1 MHAGLGER
9 LVHLVADGGGGVDL
23 LRGLLGEEI
32 LDLGLYSK
40 ACGQERGER
49 GGQPLPRTAWIDRTG
64 VRRADSGAFA
74 DLELKAHVHHRL
86 RDAVAGH
93 QRQHLLGGAT
103 ADGFPWRADA
113 AQARHHV
120 GRGGQVV
127 EAQHRNPLGNL
138 DAAAKGLE
146 QGTVGQ
152 VVVAEEDRID
162 VRVAVQQLQ
171 E

>member
-1 MHAGLGER
+1 M
-9 LVHLVADGGGGVDL
+9 
-23 LRGLLGEEI
+23 
-32 LDLGLYSK
+32 
-40 ACGQERGER
+40 
-49 GGQPLPRTAWIDRTG
+49 
-64 VRRADSGAFA
+64 
-74 DLELKAHVHHRL
+74 
-86 RDAVAGH
+86 
-93 QRQHLLGGAT
+93 
-103 ADGFPWRADA
+103 
-113 AQARHHV
+113 

-152 VVVAEEDRID
+152 VVVAEKDRID